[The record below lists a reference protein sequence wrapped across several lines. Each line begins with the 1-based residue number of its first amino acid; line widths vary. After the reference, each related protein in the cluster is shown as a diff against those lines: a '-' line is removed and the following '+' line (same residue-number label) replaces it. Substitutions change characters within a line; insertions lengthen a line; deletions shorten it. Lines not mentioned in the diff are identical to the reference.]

1 MCVRVYVCMCVYVCV
16 CARLCVCVC
25 LEGREELSSLPSA
38 LPQTSARRHQGEP
51 KGPEGQRSCQPAQLP
66 QGAQRMEVA
75 RESGQLDALPRAPSN
90 SRRILTHSLE

>member
-1 MCVRVYVCMCVYVCV
+1 MCACLRVHVCLCVRVCASVCV
-16 CARLCVCVC
+16 CVPGRKRGALLAPLRSSPDLC
-25 LEGREELSSLPSA
+25 EASP
-38 LPQTSARRHQGEP
+38 GEP

-75 RESGQLDALPRAPSN
+75 RESGQLDALPRDPSN